1 MQSTRFF
8 KHFAIVILSLT
19 TAFNVAADALHKVGL
34 PAFVDDQPVPSI
46 APILEKVT
54 PAVVNIATTTLN
66 REEESPLFNDPFFR
80 RFFNIPSQPK
90 LRKNQSLGSGV
101 IINAE
106 RGYVVTNHHVIDKA
120 VEIFVTLQDG
130 RELKAELIGSDS
142 ATDVA
147 LLRIS
152 SSHLTALKLA
162 DSDKTKVGDFVIAI
176 GSPFGLS
183 QTVTS
188 GIVSALGRSGLG
200 IEGYEDFIQTDA
212 SINPGNSGG
221 PLINLKGQL
230 IGINTA
236 ILAPGGGNVGIGFAI
251 PINMVSKI
259 IEHLAEH
266 GEVQRGVLGLEVQ
279 DIKGDLAN
287 AFDVQDNKGAV
298 IVKIQPKSAAQQA
311 GLQVGDILTHI
322 NGKIIN
328 NSSDVRN
335 RVGLLRVG
343 ETVEIQIN
351 RQGKSLTVSAQIAKD
366 LGINGAEI
374 SKFLDGTRVDETEI
388 STEQGKTKGILFKEV
403 KKNSAAWEIGLRAG
417 DVILSVNR
425 VPVEK
430 LDDLKQLL
438 KQRSRGWAFT
448 ILRNDTIV
456 TLMLR

>member
-1 MQSTRFF
+1 MQITRFF
-8 KHFAIVILSLT
+8 KHYAIIILSLT
-19 TAFNVAADALHKVGL
+19 TFNIYADPLQKVAL
-34 PAFVDDQPVPSI
+34 PALVDDQPVPSI
-46 APILEKVT
+46 SPILEKVT
-54 PAVVNIATTTLN
+54 PAVVNISTTTLN
-66 REEESPLFNDPFFR
+66 RDIESPLFNDPFFR
-80 RFFNIPSQPK
+80 HFFSIPSKPK
-90 LRKNQSLGSGV
+90 LKKNQSLGSGV

-106 RGYVVTNHHVIDKA
+106 KGYVVTNHHVIDKA
-120 VEIFVTLQDG
+120 VEVFVTLQDG
-130 RELKAELIGSDS
+130 RELKGELIGSDS

-147 LLRIS
+147 LLKIPNTN
-152 SSHLTALKLA
+152 LTSLRLA
-162 DSDKTKVGDFVIAI
+162 DSDKTKVGDFVVAI

-259 IEHLAEH
+259 VEHLSAH

-287 AFDVQDNKGAV
+287 AFNLQDNKGAA
-298 IVKIQPKSAAQQA
+298 IVKIRPNSAAEQA
-311 GLQVGDILTHI
+311 GLQVGDIITHI
-322 NGKIIN
+322 NSKIIN

-335 RVGLLRVG
+335 RLGLLRVG

-351 RQGKSLTVSAQIAKD
+351 RQGKILTASAKIAKD
-366 LGINGAEI
+366 IGTNGSEI
-374 SKFLDGTRVDETEI
+374 SKFLDGTRLDETEI
-388 STEQGKTKGILFKEV
+388 STEQGKSNGILLKEV
-403 KKNSAAWEIGLRAG
+403 KKSSPAWEVGLRAG

-425 VPVEK
+425 VPTEK
-430 LDDLKQLL
+430 IDDLKQLL

-448 ILRNDTIV
+448 VLRNDSVV

>member
-1 MQSTRFF
+1 MQITRFF
-8 KHFAIVILSLT
+8 KHYAIAILTLTFPAYASEDGLRQVALPIFA
-19 TAFNVAADALHKVGL
+19 
-34 PAFVDDQPVPSI
+34 DDQPIPSL
-46 APILEKVT
+46 APVLEKVT
-54 PAVVNIATTTLN
+54 PAVVNISTTTLN
-66 REEESPLFNDPFFR
+66 RDIESPLFNDPFFR
-80 RFFNIPSQPK
+80 HFFSIPSRPK
-90 LRKNQSLGSGV
+90 LKKNQSLGSGV

-106 RGYVVTNHHVIDKA
+106 KGYVVTNHHVIDKA

-130 RELKAELIGSDS
+130 RELKGELIGSDS

-147 LLRIS
+147 LLKIPNQN
-152 SSHLTALKLA
+152 LTALKLA
-162 DSDKTKVGDFVIAI
+162 DSDKIKVGDFVVAI

-188 GIVSALGRSGLG
+188 GIISALGRSGLG

-259 IEHLAEH
+259 VDHLSEH
-266 GEVQRGVLGLEVQ
+266 GEVQRGVLGIEVQ

-287 AFDVQDNKGAV
+287 AFNLQDSKGAA
-298 IVKIQPKSAAQQA
+298 IVKVRPDSAAQQA
-311 GLQVGDILTHI
+311 GFQVGDIITHI
-322 NGKIIN
+322 NGKIVN

-335 RVGLLRVG
+335 RLGLLSVG
-343 ETVEIQIN
+343 ETVEILVN
-351 RQGKSLTVSAQIAKD
+351 RQGKSVTLSATIAKD
-366 LGINGAEI
+366 EGVKGAEI
-374 SKFLDGTRVDETEI
+374 SKFLDGTRLEETEV
-388 STEQGKTKGILFKEV
+388 SNDQGKAIGILLKEV
-403 KKNSAAWEIGLRAG
+403 KKNTSAWEVGLRTG
-417 DVILSVNR
+417 DIILSVNR
-425 VPVEK
+425 VPTEK
-430 LDDLKQLL
+430 IEDLKQLL

-448 ILRNDTIV
+448 VLRNDSIV

>member
-8 KHFAIVILSLT
+8 KYYAIIILSLT
-19 TAFNVAADALHKVGL
+19 TALNAQAGAFQKVSL
-34 PAFVDDQPVPSI
+34 PAWVDDQPVPSI

-66 REEESPLFNDPFFR
+66 HEQQSPLFNDPFFR
-80 RFFNIPSQPK
+80 HFFNIPSQPK
-90 LRKNQSLGSGV
+90 LHKNQSLGSGV

-152 SSHLTALKLA
+152 SSNLTALKLA
-162 DSDKTKVGDFVIAI
+162 DSDKTKVGDFVVAI

-259 IEHLAEH
+259 IEHLSEH
-266 GEVQRGVLGLEVQ
+266 GAVQRGVLGLEVQ

-287 AFDVQDNKGAV
+287 AFDVQDNKGA
-298 IVKIQPKSAAQQA
+298 IITKIQPKSAAQQA
-311 GLQVGDILTHI
+311 GLQIGDIITHL

-328 NSSDVRN
+328 NSSDIRN
-335 RVGLLRVG
+335 RVGLLRIG

-351 RQGKSLTVSAQIAKD
+351 RQGKSSTVSTKIAQD
-366 LGINGAEI
+366 VGTNGAEI
-374 SKFLDGTRVDETEI
+374 SKFLEGTRLDETEI
-388 STEQGKTKGILFKEV
+388 STEQGKTLGILLKDV
-403 KKNSAAWEIGLRAG
+403 KKNSSAWEVGLRAG

-430 LDDLKQLL
+430 IDDLKQLL
-438 KQRSRGWAFT
+438 KKRSRGWAFT